1 MQHEETLINVEP
13 IPQQPRFCDTPW
25 PGLQQGPQEQA
36 EAQPPLWTPHHAHRI
51 PKGHDQ
57 SVMWLHLIQAD
68 HPGAAHSL
76 QGQVCPQDHQE

>member
-1 MQHEETLINVEP
+1 MWSLSHSSHGSV
-13 IPQQPRFCDTPW
+13 IPHGH
-25 PGLQQGPQEQA
+25 GLQQEPQEQA
-36 EAQPPLWTPHHAHRI
+36 EAQPPLWTPHHTHRI